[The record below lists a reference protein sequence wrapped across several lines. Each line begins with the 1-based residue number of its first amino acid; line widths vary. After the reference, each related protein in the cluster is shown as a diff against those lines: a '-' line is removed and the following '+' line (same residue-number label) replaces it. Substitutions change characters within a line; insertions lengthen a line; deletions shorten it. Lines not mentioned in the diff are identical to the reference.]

1 MKKRACQYAVVQFLP
16 YAETREFANV
26 GVVLMCP
33 EAGYFGFR
41 LLKRYGRVT
50 RFFEGIDRRI
60 FLEGKRLFQ
69 DELGRVRA
77 LLKQGPLNL
86 NHQTNDRTPAI
97 RQFAELVRR
106 REALF
111 RFDEPGVVLAEN
123 PKACL
128 DELYGF
134 YVERD
139 FATREYQERLLEK
152 GVRQLLNRANLAD
165 RFRAELIGDEM
176 YHARFPFVAMEGS
189 EPVRVIKPLF
199 LAQDDP
205 ERIFTHGDLWIR
217 KIQRLRGRK
226 LLPEAVLLP
235 LDAPPNDD
243 MKRHDAFE
251 EIAEELA
258 GLDVEIVNAQE
269 TDRILQFAQA

>member
-50 RFFEGIDRRI
+50 RFFDGIDRRI

-69 DELGRVRA
+69 EELGRIRA
-77 LLKQGPLNL
+77 LLKKGPLNL
-86 NHQTNDRTPAI
+86 NHKADERTPAI

-111 RFDEPGVVLAEN
+111 RFDEPGVVLAEE

-139 FATREYQERLLEK
+139 FATREYQERILEK
-152 GVRQLLNRANLAD
+152 GVRQLLYRANLAD
-165 RFRAELIGDEM
+165 RFRAEVIGDEM
-176 YHARFPFVAMEGS
+176 YHVRFPFVAMQKDTPE
-189 EPVRVIKPLF
+189 RVIKPLF

-217 KIQRLRGRK
+217 KLQRLQGRK
-226 LLPEAVLLP
+226 LLPDAVLLP
-235 LDAPPNDD
+235 LDAPPRADA
-243 MKRHDAFE
+243 KRHGAFE

-258 GLDVEIVNAQE
+258 GLDVEIVHAQE
-269 TDRILQFAQA
+269 TDRILQFARA